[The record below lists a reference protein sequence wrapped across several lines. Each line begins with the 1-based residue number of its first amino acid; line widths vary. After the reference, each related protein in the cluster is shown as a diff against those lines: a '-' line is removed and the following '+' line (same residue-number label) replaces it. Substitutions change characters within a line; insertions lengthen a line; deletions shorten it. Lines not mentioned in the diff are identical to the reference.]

1 MTPEEFQGETG
12 VSRET
17 LERLE
22 IYAEL
27 LETWQRRL
35 NLVGPKTLP
44 DKWHRHFF
52 DSAQIFDLLPNN
64 ARVLID
70 LGSGAGF
77 PGLVLS
83 IMGVPET
90 HLVEADQRK
99 AAFLR
104 EVARETD
111 AAAEVHACRAEAIRD
126 LTGDVITARA
136 LAPMKKL
143 LPLCKKFTRKD
154 SVVLL
159 PKGQHV
165 DDELTEC
172 AIPANICLD
181 RTESRT
187 NPDGSI
193 LRLTGWV

>member
-1 MTPEEFQGETG
+1 MTPKEFQQETN

-17 LERLE
+17 LDRLQT
-22 IYAEL
+22 YGGL
-27 LETWQRRL
+27 LETWQTRM

-44 DKWHRHFF
+44 DMWHRHFF
-52 DSAQIFDLLPNN
+52 DSAQLFDLLPEGT
-64 ARVLID
+64 RTLVD

-83 IMGVPET
+83 LMGVPET
-90 HLVEADQRK
+90 HLIESDQRK
-99 AAFLR
+99 ARFLR
-104 EVARETD
+104 EVVRETD
-111 AAAEVHACRAEAIRD
+111 AAVEVHACRAESLTD
-126 LTGDVITARA
+126 LKADVITARA

-143 LPLCKKFTRKD
+143 FPLVARFARKD

-165 DDELTEC
+165 DDELTEY
-172 AIPANICLD
+172 AIPANIQLD
-181 RTESRT
+181 RTTSRT

>member
-1 MTPEEFQGETG
+1 MTPKEFQQETG

-17 LERLE
+17 LDRLQT
-22 IYAEL
+22 YGGL
-27 LETWQRRL
+27 LETWQTRM

-44 DKWHRHFF
+44 DMWHRHFF
-52 DSAQIFDLLPNN
+52 DSAQIFDLLPKGT
-64 ARVLID
+64 RILVD

-83 IMGVPET
+83 LMGVPET
-90 HLVEADQRK
+90 HLIESDQRK
-99 AAFLR
+99 ARFLR
-104 EVARETD
+104 EVVRETG
-111 AAAEVHACRAEAIRD
+111 AAVEVHACRAESLTD
-126 LTGDVITARA
+126 LKADVVTARA

-143 LPLCKKFTRKD
+143 FPLVARFARKD

-165 DDELTEC
+165 DDELTEY
-172 AIPANICLD
+172 AIPANIQLD
-181 RTESRT
+181 RTTSRT

>member
-1 MTPEEFQGETG
+1 MTPDAFQAETD

-17 LERLE
+17 LDRLRL
-22 IYAEL
+22 YADL
-27 LETWQRRL
+27 LEAWQKRL

-52 DSAQIFDLLPNN
+52 DSAQIFDLIPAN
-64 ARVLID
+64 AQILVD

-83 IMGVPET
+83 LMGVPET
-90 HLVEADQRK
+90 HLIEADQRK

-104 EVARETD
+104 EVVRETG
-111 AAAEVHACRAEAIRD
+111 ANAEVHACRAESITD
-126 LTGDVITARA
+126 LTGDVVTARA
-136 LAPMKKL
+136 LAPLKRL
-143 LPLCKKFTRKD
+143 LPLCQRFAGTD

-172 AIPANICLD
+172 AIPANIRVD
-181 RTESRT
+181 RTKSRT